1 MIKKLVI
8 ITLIAVAGYYVY
20 DYMMTVNKSAERND
34 GVLKKSEKALKE
46 DDK

>member
-20 DYMMTVNKSAERND
+20 TYMMKANQAAEKND
-34 GVLKKSEKALKE
+34 GVLKQSEKALKE
-46 DDK
+46 Y